1 MLEFI
6 LENKIQN
13 TAIYHFYTLLN
24 RLLLFII
31 IIIIA
36 IQYFVACDPKGH
48 YSWIDNF
55 VITTTVSI
63 LGIDLRN

>member
-24 RLLLFII
+24 RK
-31 IIIIA
+31 
-36 IQYFVACDPKGH
+36 V
-48 YSWIDNF
+48 
-55 VITTTVSI
+55 
-63 LGIDLRN
+63 